1 MSGNDF
7 LGAFYEKPQ
16 KPYGFSWLEGVQTG
30 QEFEN
35 PAASATTPSPDENS
49 FHSFYCTKGA
59 YITLNHAGKRAF
71 RNPLARP
78 TPPSS
83 RSSKDF
89 RKTPETSAAKAST
102 ISLQSTA
109 AQEN

>member
-35 PAASATTPSPDENS
+35 PLPRPGASSPDENS

-59 YITLNHAGKRAF
+59 VNTFNHAGKRAF
-71 RNPLARP
+71 RNPSEPL
-78 TPPSS
+78 S
-83 RSSKDF
+83 
-89 RKTPETSAAKAST
+89 AST
-102 ISLQSTA
+102 VWGKTVQLKEGRKA
-109 AQEN
+109 AAV

>member
-30 QEFEN
+30 QEPEN
-35 PAASATTPSPDENS
+35 PAASATVPSPGENS

-59 YITLNHAGKRAF
+59 DITSNHASVLSGIRQ
-71 RNPLARP
+71 NP
-78 TPPSS
+78 
-83 RSSKDF
+83 
-89 RKTPETSAAKAST
+89 SAQALFGEHQLNWN
-102 ISLQSTA
+102 LQS
-109 AQEN
+109 QCPP